1 MGKLDTTQKYNSY
14 DKLVDEDEKVKVN
27 NVYVEG
33 RNGGN
38 GVWFLTEDGLYE
50 VLMQSRKPIAKAF
63 RKEVKQNIKSYRFK
77 RCLSDKQ
84 QLKGIVDTDTL
95 TKMGYAK
102 QILMNLNLGLIF

>member
-1 MGKLDTTQKYNSY
+1 MYIPLWYATVHLYS
-14 DKLVDEDEKVKVN
+14 N
-27 NVYVEG
+27 NHPKQVIPTG
-33 RNGGN
+33 SANRL
-38 GVWFLTEDGLYE
+38 FLTEDGLYE

-102 QILMNLNLGLIF
+102 QILMNLNLELIF

>member
-1 MGKLDTTQKYNSY
+1 MYIPLGYATVHLYS
-14 DKLVDEDEKVKVN
+14 N
-27 NVYVEG
+27 NHPKQVIPTG
-33 RNGGN
+33 SANRL
-38 GVWFLTEDGLYE
+38 FLTEDGLYE

-102 QILMNLNLGLIF
+102 QTLMNLNLELIF